1 MKLFYKR
8 EYNKLKKE
16 FKEMVDIKNNAILER
31 EEKIKDLTNY
41 SFDLLDKKSKAERR
55 KDIEE
60 ENGIKLQIMLDE
72 KCEELQK
79 MEDKYKKSYQ
89 DNRNKTRMIHQLEKQ
104 IEDYRTEG
112 RYLIK
117 KLPDDKT
124 TSKQTMKTKDTSA
137 SSNIARKMKGE

>member
-1 MKLFYKR
+1 MKIFYKR

-16 FKEMVDIKNNAILER
+16 FKEMVDIKNKAIIER
-31 EEKIKDLTNY
+31 DNHIKQLTNY
-41 SFDLLDKKSKAERR
+41 NFDLMSDKNKLEKR
-55 KDIEE
+55 KDMEE
-60 ENGIKLQIMLDE
+60 KNGMKLQIILDE
-72 KCEELQK
+72 KEEEINKL
-79 MEDKYKKSYQ
+79 EDKYKKSYKES
-89 DNRNKTRMIHQLEKQ
+89 RSKTREIHKLEKT

-124 TSKQTMKTKDTSA
+124 TSKQTMKAKNTLA